1 VLVLVALEGR
11 LLWVAL
17 LKVREVFIVDRSEGG
32 VVNETVACEVVILVS
47 VVNLMIGII

>member
-1 VLVLVALEGR
+1 MLVLVALEGR

-17 LKVREVFIVDRSEGG
+17 LKVSEVFIVDRSKSG
-32 VVNETVACEVVILVS
+32 VVNKTVACKVVVLVS